1 MIACCFDGVCTD
13 GAVDSA
19 THQSQLTALASR
31 AAQNQSCYCESSCA
45 RQVLEAL
52 GTYPISSSDSRE
64 EFQYLVHLKHVEQN
78 HTAISNRIVGS
89 IFENISVKF
98 SQEHRM
104 PEPEHNC
111 GQGVNSHGS
120 YTCGS

>member
-1 MIACCFDGVCTD
+1 MVACCFDGVCTD

-31 AAQNQSCYCESSCA
+31 AAQNQCYCVSSCA
-45 RQVLEAL
+45 RQALEAL

-64 EFQYLVHLKHVEQN
+64 EFQYLVNLKHVGQN

-89 IFENISVKF
+89 IFENMSVK
-98 SQEHRM
+98 
-104 PEPEHNC
+104 
-111 GQGVNSHGS
+111 NSS
-120 YTCGS
+120 RNTACQSLSTTVDRV